1 MSLAF
6 YLARRLPLRS
16 DKRGGKTGVT
26 VAVTGIA
33 LAVMVMIISVSV
45 MIGFREAVRSKIMGF
60 DSQITVAPRGM
71 DGDISL
77 PTISYDDLGE
87 GAELMPGGATAV
99 LTARQPAILK
109 TAGNFS
115 GVIVK
120 GVDTGYDWDFIRR
133 SLVDGDVPDYGEDST
148 LYHIVISR
156 IIAEDLGLGTGD
168 RVDTYFIGDGT
179 YRTRRLKIAGIYD
192 THFTEYDRNIVF
204 SCLPMLRQV
213 SDTQEGRGALIEIN
227 GLKSDEEIDRLSSR
241 ISESLMDGFYSG
253 RVDRTFTVVN
263 IHESAALYFN
273 WLALL
278 DTNVAVILTLM
289 AILASLTLVSSLFI
303 LVLRRVNT
311 IGVLKAL
318 GASNRLV
325 RRTFILMTLRIL
337 MFGLA
342 AGDLLGL
349 GLVAIQKFTAI
360 APLDPEA
367 YYLDH
372 VPVVLPWLSVA
383 ILNIVAAV
391 VAFAVL
397 LVPSAIISTI
407 KPARVINY
415 E

>member
-16 DKRGGKTGVT
+16 EKRGGKTGVT

-33 LAVMVMIISVSV
+33 LAVMVMIISISV

-60 DSQITVAPRGM
+60 DSQITVAPRAAEGK
-71 DGDISL
+71 GAL
-77 PTISYDDLGE
+77 PTIAYEDLGDVPSLLPE
-87 GAELMPGGATAV
+87 GASAV

-109 TAGNFS
+109 TTGDFS

-120 GVDTGYDWDFIRR
+120 GVDEGYDWDFIRN
-133 SLVDGDVPDYGEDST
+133 SLVDGVVPDYSADST

-156 IIAEDLGLGTGD
+156 SIAEDLGLGTGE
-168 RVDTYFIGDGT
+168 RVDTYFIGDGM

-192 THFTEYDRNIVF
+192 THFTEYDKNIIF
-204 SCLPMLRQV
+204 SGLPMLRQV
-213 SDTQEGRGALIEIN
+213 SDTEEGRGALIEIN
-227 GLKSDEEIDRLSSR
+227 GLDSDEQIDDLSAR
-241 ISESLMDGFYSG
+241 ISDSLMDSFYSG
-253 RVDRTFTVVN
+253 KTDGTFTVIN

-318 GASNRLV
+318 GASNRLI
-325 RRTFILMTLRIL
+325 RRTFILMTLRLLII
-337 MFGLA
+337 GLA
-342 AGDLLGL
+342 VGDVLGL
-349 GLVAIQKFTAI
+349 GLVAIQKYTSVV
-360 APLDPEA
+360 PLDPEA

-372 VPVVLPWLSVA
+372 VPVVLPWLTVL
-383 ILNIVAAV
+383 ILNVVAAI